1 MAATG
6 SLFLLAVVCALACA
20 GCKDTRISTY
30 HAPKETAA
38 APAVAAENPGAGRAH
53 WQAPADWQEQP
64 AGSVRQGSFLVKGP
78 DGAEADMSVTAFP
91 GDVGGDLAN
100 INRWRGQLQLGPVT
114 DADLDGSLQKL
125 AAPAGEFSFVEMVS
139 EHPILPGGHKA
150 RMFGAIF
157 KQPGRTWFFK
167 MMGPDALVAGQKE
180 NFNAFLRSV
189 EFPSDAPAR
198 PMNTNDLPGANAM
211 PPMTNAMP
219 DAISAP
225 GPATPTSGGDLV
237 WTAPAGWQPK
247 PGSAMRKGSF
257 AVRGD
262 DGAEADLSIIA
273 FPGAAGGDLANLNR
287 WRGQVGLDPITADA
301 VPRETTTLESNGLH
315 FIVVDFAG
323 RSANGP
329 TRLVGALAAAG
340 GQTWFFKLMGPD
352 ALVAHT
358 QPAFLD
364 FLKTVRTP

>member
-1 MAATG
+1 
-6 SLFLLAVVCALACA
+6 
-20 GCKDTRISTY
+20 
-30 HAPKETAA
+30 
-38 APAVAAENPGAGRAH
+38 
-53 WQAPADWQEQP
+53 
-64 AGSVRQGSFLVKGP
+64 
-78 DGAEADMSVTAFP
+78 
-91 GDVGGDLAN
+91 
-100 INRWRGQLQLGPVT
+100 
-114 DADLDGSLQKL
+114 
-125 AAPAGEFSFVEMVS
+125 
-139 EHPILPGGHKA
+139 
-150 RMFGAIF
+150 
-157 KQPGRTWFFK
+157 
-167 MMGPDALVAGQKE
+167 
-180 NFNAFLRSV
+180 
-189 EFPSDAPAR
+189 
-198 PMNTNDLPGANAM
+198 
-211 PPMTNAMP
+211 
-219 DAISAP
+219 
-225 GPATPTSGGDLV
+225 
-237 WTAPAGWQPK
+237 
-247 PGSAMRKGSF
+247 MRKGSF

>member
-1 MAATG
+1 MASPG
-6 SLFLLAVVCALACA
+6 SIYFLSAACALACA
-20 GCKDTRISTY
+20 GCKDTRITTY
-30 HAPKETAA
+30 HAPKEAAA
-38 APAVAAENPGAGRAH
+38 APAVASADPGAGKAH

-64 AGSVRQGSFLVKGP
+64 AGSVRQGSFLIKGP
-78 DGAEADMSVTAFP
+78 DGAEADLSVTAFP

-114 DADLDGSLQKL
+114 DADLAGMLQQL
-125 AAPAGEFSFVEMVS
+125 AAPAGQFSFVEMAS
-139 EHPILPGGHKA
+139 DHPILPGDRKA

-167 MMGPDALVAGQKE
+167 MVGPDALVAGQKE
-180 NFNAFLRSV
+180 NFNAFLKSV
-189 EFPSDAPAR
+189 EFPSEAPAR

-211 PPMTNAMP
+211 PPAMNAMP
-219 DAISAP
+219 AAVAAP
-225 GPATPTSGGDLV
+225 GPAASGSDLV
-237 WTAPAGWQPK
+237 WQPPSGWQTK

-273 FPGAAGGDLANLNR
+273 FPGEAGGDLANLNR
-287 WRGQVGLDPITADA
+287 WRGQVGLDPITAADF
-301 VPRETTTLESNGLH
+301 PRETTALESNGLH
-315 FIVVDFAG
+315 FIVVDLAG
-323 RSANGP
+323 QTAKGP
-329 TRLVGALAAAG
+329 TRLVGALTAAG

-358 QPAFLD
+358 KPAFLD